1 MPAVPDMH
9 LVLHGLA
16 IKKHA
21 DAAAVAKLVGLPPE
35 RASAALA
42 EAVKRGRANEA
53 QGRFILAPMARMA
66 LDGEYSKYY
75 SDLRAN
81 ADFIAAYEGFERVN
95 VELKQL
101 ITDWQTMDVAG
112 KRVPND
118 HSNAAHDEKV
128 IDRLGDLH
136 ERADKIFARLAAGLP
151 RLQIYRDHL
160 LQALEKAEDGAIEW
174 VSDARIDSY
183 HTVWFE
189 LHEELL
195 RLMGKTRV
203 E

>member
-1 MPAVPDMH
+1 MLIPDAH

-21 DAAAVAKLVGLPPE
+21 DAAAVAKLVGLSAE
-35 RASAALA
+35 RVSAALA
-42 EAVKRGRANEA
+42 DAVKRGRAAEA
-53 QGRFILAPMARMA
+53 QGRYLLAPMARMA

-75 SDLRAN
+75 DGLRRN
-81 ADFIAAYEGFERVN
+81 ADFVEAYEGFEKIN
-95 VELKQL
+95 VDLKQL
-101 ITDWQTMDVAG
+101 ITDWQTMEVAG
-112 KRVPND
+112 QRVPND
-118 HSNAAHDEKV
+118 HSNQAHDERV
-128 IDRLGDLH
+128 IDRLGKLH
-136 ERADKIFARLAAGLP
+136 ERADKLFAKLAAGLP

-160 LQALEKAEDGAIEW
+160 LVALEKAEDGAIEW

-195 RLMGKTRV
+195 RLMGRVRV

>member
-1 MPAVPDMH
+1 MPTIPDLH

-21 DAAAVAKLVGLPPE
+21 DAQAVSTLLGLPLE
-35 RASAALA
+35 RVNAALA
-42 EAVKRGRANEA
+42 DAVKRGRAAEA
-53 QGRFILAPMARMA
+53 QGRYLLTPTARMA

-75 SDLRAN
+75 PDLRGN
-81 ADFIAAYEGFERVN
+81 ADFIAAYEAFERIN
-95 VELKQL
+95 VELKTL

-112 KRVPND
+112 QRVPND
-118 HSNAAHDEKV
+118 HSNEAHDQRV
-128 IDRLGDLH
+128 LDRLGDMH
-136 ERADKIFARLAAGLP
+136 ERADKILARLAAGLP

-189 LHEELL
+189 LHEEVL
-195 RLMGKTRV
+195 RLMGRMRS

>member
-1 MPAVPDMH
+1 MNVPDSH

-21 DAAAVAKLVGLPPE
+21 DAEAVAKLIGLSIE
-35 RASAALA
+35 RVNTALA
-42 EAVKRGRANEA
+42 EAVKRGRVSEA
-53 QGRFILAPMARMA
+53 QGRYLLAPMARMA
-66 LDGEYSKYY
+66 LDGEYSKFY
-75 SDLRAN
+75 DGLRKN
-81 ADFIAAYEGFERVN
+81 ADFVAAYEGFEKIN
-95 VELKQL
+95 VDLKQL
-101 ITDWQTMDVAG
+101 ITNWQTMDVAG
-112 KRVPND
+112 QRVPND
-118 HSNAAHDEKV
+118 HSNKAHDDRV
-128 IDRLGDLH
+128 IDRLGKLH
-136 ERADKIFARLAAGLP
+136 ERADKLFAKLAAGLP

-160 LQALEKAEDGAIEW
+160 LAALEKSEDGAIEW

-195 RLMGKTRV
+195 RLMGRVRV

>member
-1 MPAVPDMH
+1 MPTIPDIH

-21 DAAAVAKLVGLPPE
+21 NAEAVSTLLGLPLE
-35 RASAALA
+35 RVNAALA
-42 EAVKRGRANEA
+42 EAVKRGRAAGA
-53 QGRFILAPMARMA
+53 QGRYLLTPTARMA

-75 SDLRAN
+75 PDLRGN
-81 ADFIAAYEGFERVN
+81 ADFIAAYEAFERIN
-95 VELKQL
+95 VELKTL

-112 KRVPND
+112 QRVPND
-118 HSNAAHDEKV
+118 HSNEAHDQRV
-128 IDRLGDLH
+128 LDRLGDMH
-136 ERADKIFARLAAGLP
+136 ERADKILARLAAGLP

-189 LHEELL
+189 LHEEVL
-195 RLMGKTRV
+195 RLMGRTRS